1 MFKIR
6 YFLSNFVSGI
16 MTGVS
21 VFTVLRRQA
30 SQIEI
35 LGARTTKYL
44 LSAPETSTVNEYINV
59 MPIEKIPSIVE
70 RSLEATL
77 AF

>member
-1 MFKIR
+1 
-6 YFLSNFVSGI
+6 